1 MPSLLRDTPRLIT
14 RWFAPA
20 AANEVDRALAAAQ
33 GQTAAPLE
41 PEPGAL
47 AAVRARAQRVHR
59 AVMTGF
65 VLLVSALLGTVAY
78 VLLGEV
84 ATMAAAPAAAST
96 VASTATT
103 AAAADLSANAQAAA
117 NLLRLQGYCAGATLV
132 FCLAL
137 GALLAH
143 DVFRLVR
150 RGH

>member
-1 MPSLLRDTPRLIT
+1 MPPLLRDTPRLIT

-84 ATMAAAPAAAST
+84 ATMAAAPA
-96 VASTATT
+96 VASTATTT

-137 GALLAH
+137 GTLLAH

-150 RGH
+150 RGY

>member
-1 MPSLLRDTPRLIT
+1 MPPLLRDTPRLIT

-84 ATMAAAPAAAST
+84 ATMAAAPAAAPT
-96 VASTATT
+96 VTTT

-117 NLLRLQGYCAGATLV
+117 NLLRLQGYCAGTTLV

-150 RGH
+150 RGY

>member
-1 MPSLLRDTPRLIT
+1 
-14 RWFAPA
+14 
-20 AANEVDRALAAAQ
+20 
-33 GQTAAPLE
+33 
-41 PEPGAL
+41 
-47 AAVRARAQRVHR
+47 
-59 AVMTGF
+59 MTGF

-84 ATMAAAPAAAST
+84 ATMAAAPA
-96 VASTATT
+96 VASTATTT

-137 GALLAH
+137 GTLLAH

-150 RGH
+150 RGY